1 MGLVGN
7 FAILIF
13 VSVIIKY
20 ACDTFEQ
27 SATYLGRNMSEG
39 VKGGLINAVGS
50 SLPEMMT
57 TFSLLFFLRDETGF
71 AAGIS
76 VTVGSAVF
84 NAIVIPLSCILVVRI
99 WGVKGTSV
107 KSFEVSKVALKRDGF
122 WLLVGELVLIA
133 MLVSFDL
140 FQWWMGAVLLI
151 VYLGY
156 LMHLLKSCGHDGEDD
171 YEYESL
177 ESENIFHALAKF
189 DFNKVL
195 FNDKPLSKWS
205 ASVNLFFATVVI
217 ALACHFLSIA
227 VVGIADGLDIPVYM
241 SALIFAAAAT
251 SVPDTFLSIKDA
263 LRGNYDD
270 AVSNAFGSN
279 TFDITVALGLPLL
292 VYGLIF
298 GSVPMPQGADVA
310 WLRVLLVAITLVVL
324 AMLYFP
330 KKINGYTAVGLS
342 LLFAVWVGYI
352 AWACQ
357 QAGFVL

>member
-1 MGLVGN
+1 MALLVN
-7 FAILIF
+7 FSILIF
-13 VSVIIKY
+13 VSIIIKY

-27 SATYLGRNMSEG
+27 SATYLGRNMNEG

-57 TFSLLFFLRDETGF
+57 TFSLLFFLKDEAGF
-71 AAGIS
+71 AAGVS

-84 NAIVIPLSCILVVRI
+84 NAIVIPLSCILAVRI
-99 WGVKGTSV
+99 WGVKGKSV
-107 KSFEVSKVALKRDGF
+107 KSFEISKTALKRDGF
-122 WLLVGELVLIA
+122 WLLLGELVLIA
-133 MLVSFDL
+133 LLMSFDL
-140 FQWWMGAVLLI
+140 FQWWMGAILLI

-156 LMHLLKSCGHDGEDD
+156 LIHMLKSCDHDGEED

-177 ESENIFHALAKF
+177 ESNSIFHALVKF
-189 DFNKVL
+189 DFNKI
-195 FNDKPLSKWS
+195 FFGDRPLTIFS
-205 ASVNLFFATVVI
+205 AWTNLFFATVVI
-217 ALACHFLSIA
+217 TIACHFLSIA
-227 VVGIADGLDIPVYM
+227 VVGIAEGLNIPVYM

-263 LRGNYDD
+263 VKGNYDD

-292 VYGLIF
+292 AYGLFF
-298 GSVPMPQGADVA
+298 GSVPMLQGAAVA
-310 WLRVLLVAITLVVL
+310 WLRILLVAITVVVL
-324 AMLYFP
+324 ALLYFP
-330 KKINGYTAVGLS
+330 KNINGKTAAGLAS
-342 LLFAVWVGYI
+342 LFAIWVGYI